1 MADYFQPLILLLFVI
16 AATHIHEQQPPLPL
30 VRASAPLN
38 KHYIAFYAFTI
49 LPTSLVV
56 PVRKLNLYQVI
67 FFMGESSKG
76 L

>member
-38 KHYIAFYAFTI
+38 KHYIAFYVFTI
-49 LPTSLVV
+49 SLC
-56 PVRKLNLYQVI
+56 LSWFQSGN
-67 FFMGESSKG
+67 
-76 L
+76 